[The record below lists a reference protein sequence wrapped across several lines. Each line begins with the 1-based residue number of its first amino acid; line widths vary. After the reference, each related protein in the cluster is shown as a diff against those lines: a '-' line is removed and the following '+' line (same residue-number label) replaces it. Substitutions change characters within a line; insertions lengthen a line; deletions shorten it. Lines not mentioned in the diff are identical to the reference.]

1 MRDRIRRAFDAIHA
15 EEQLKTDIKTYIA
28 RKTREYP
35 LQKVIIP
42 PLGGICC
49 MLDIFDFFR
58 GGCYL
63 YFVPTA
69 VISIDIN
76 PSIELEINRFNKVVQ
91 VKNYNKDGEE
101 LSEELDIRFLNYSQ
115 AVENILNNTTII
127 NLLSQ
132 DELLSITV
140 ISNQEQ
146 SEKMLSELQIY
157 TAGNRNVYCCAV
169 SSDAVAEA
177 HEEGMSYGKYR
188 AYLELRELDERITTE
203 QIKDMSMKEIRE
215 MIQVLSGDRR
225 KMGNDPRGMALIMV
239 IKLLANWK
247 KINIPFVVPPFKNF
261 LKKKIKKVVDKGEE
275 VWYYRRALKGRG
287 ALGSAGQLIEN

>member
-1 MRDRIRRAFDAIHA
+1 MRDRIRRAFNAIHA

-35 LQKVIIP
+35 LQKRSLYRRWAAFAACLIFLIF
-42 PLGGICC
+42 LG
-49 MLDIFDFFR
+49 

-91 VKNYNKDGEE
+91 VKNYNKDGVE

-157 TAGNRNVYCCAV
+157 MAGNRNVYCCAV

-188 AYLELRELDERITTE
+188 AYLELRELDERITIE

-225 KMGNDPRGMALIMV
+225 EDGNERLGNG
-239 IKLLANWK
+239 ANYGH
-247 KINIPFVVPPFKNF
+247 KNSRQNG
-261 LKKKIKKVVDKGEE
+261 K
-275 VWYYRRALKGRG
+275 
-287 ALGSAGQLIEN
+287 NN

>member
-1 MRDRIRRAFDAIHA
+1 M
-15 EEQLKTDIKTYIA
+15 
-28 RKTREYP
+28 
-35 LQKVIIP
+35 
-42 PLGGICC
+42 
-49 MLDIFDFFR
+49 
-58 GGCYL
+58 

-146 SEKMLSELQIY
+146 SEKIG
-157 TAGNRNVYCCAV
+157 A
-169 SSDAVAEA
+169 SDL
-177 HEEGMSYGKYR
+177 YG
-188 AYLELRELDERITTE
+188 
-203 QIKDMSMKEIRE
+203 
-215 MIQVLSGDRR
+215 R
-225 KMGNDPRGMALIMV
+225 K
-239 IKLLANWK
+239 
-247 KINIPFVVPPFKNF
+247 
-261 LKKKIKKVVDKGEE
+261 
-275 VWYYRRALKGRG
+275 
-287 ALGSAGQLIEN
+287 

>member
-35 LQKVIIP
+35 LQKRSLYRRWAAFAACLIFLIF
-42 PLGGICC
+42 LG
-49 MLDIFDFFR
+49 

-101 LSEELDIRFLNYSQ
+101 L
-115 AVENILNNTTII
+115 LNNTTII

-188 AYLELRELDERITTE
+188 AYLELRELDERITAE

-225 KMGNDPRGMALIMV
+225 EDGNERTGNG
-239 IKLLANWK
+239 ANHGY
-247 KINIPFVVPPFKNF
+247 KNSRQNG
-261 LKKKIKKVVDKGEE
+261 K
-275 VWYYRRALKGRG
+275 
-287 ALGSAGQLIEN
+287 NN